1 MFQKTHFAKLPHKQ
15 AWQLAW
21 PMILS
26 NISVPLMGLADTA
39 MLGHLDSPLYLGA
52 VAVGANLLALFYWMF
67 AFLRMSTT
75 ALTGQ
80 AYGANSNSLITLQ
93 LLQGGSLALILSAL
107 LLALQGL
114 ILPFGLHLM
123 AEDPELRALALGY
136 CEIRIYSAP
145 AVFLTYVLIGW
156 LIGLQNTRLPLVITV
171 IANLLNL
178 FLDYLFIVEFG
189 WAHRG
194 AALATL
200 LAEYSALIIAV
211 LGISIYHREHIK
223 VNTTLRVLL
232 SKLKP
237 LNFLSLNTDLFIR
250 TTILLLVFN
259 FVIMQSAKQGEIIL
273 AVNAIIMQ
281 LMLFVAFAL
290 DGYAHAA
297 ESMIAQAIGAKSLS
311 RFFRAS
317 VASTLPAI
325 VIAVCIACGF
335 YFFRDELIFI
345 MSDHQSIQEST
356 QSYFFWLYLLPLVSV
371 GCYMLDGIFIGASQT
386 RLMLI
391 TMIISVVFI
400 FFPCW
405 WLFSDFKNHGL
416 WAAFTLFNFSRT
428 SLMTLAYYSLSRKE
442 RWINRLDV
450 SA

>member
-1 MFQKTHFAKLPHKQ
+1 
-15 AWQLAW
+15 
-21 PMILS
+21 
-26 NISVPLMGLADTA
+26 MGLADTA
-39 MLGHLDSPLYLGA
+39 MLGHLDNPLYLGA

-80 AYGANSNSLITLQ
+80 AYGAGSNSLITLQ
-93 LLQGGSLALILSAL
+93 LLQGAGLALILSAL
-107 LLALQGL
+107 LLALQSL
-114 ILPFGLHLM
+114 ILPLGLFVM
-123 AEDPELRALALGY
+123 ADDPELRAFSLAY

-171 IANLLNL
+171 VANLLNL
-178 FLDYLFIVEFG
+178 FLDYLFIVEFA

-200 LAEYSALIIAV
+200 IAEYSALFIAV
-211 LGISIYHREHIK
+211 LGICKYHRQHLAL
-223 VNTTLRVLL
+223 NYTLRALWN
-232 SKLKP
+232 KLKP
-237 LNFLSLNTDLFIR
+237 LGFLALNTNLFIR

-259 FVIMQSAKQGEIIL
+259 FVIMQSARQGEVIL
-273 AVNAIIMQ
+273 AVNAIMMQ

-297 ESMIAQAIGAKSLS
+297 ESMVAQAIGARSVL
-311 RFFRAS
+311 RFFKAS
-317 VASTLPAI
+317 MATVLPAI
-325 VIAVCIACGF
+325 VISLCIALGF
-335 YFFRDELIFI
+335 YFFRDALIYI
-345 MSDHQSIQEST
+345 MSDHLSIQEST
-356 QSYFFWLYLLPLVSV
+356 QGYFFWLYLLPLVSV

-405 WLFSDFKNHGL
+405 WLLKDFKNHGL

-428 SLMTLAYYSLSRKE
+428 SLMTLAYYSLSRKGL
-442 RWINRLDV
+442 WINRLDL
-450 SA
+450 AA